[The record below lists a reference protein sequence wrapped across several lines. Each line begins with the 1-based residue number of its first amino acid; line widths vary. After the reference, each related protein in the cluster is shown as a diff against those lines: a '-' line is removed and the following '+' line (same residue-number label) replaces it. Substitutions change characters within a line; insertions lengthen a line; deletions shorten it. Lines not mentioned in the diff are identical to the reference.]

1 MNVRAGGSVSVFV
14 RTHGTLDASTLGV
27 HLHIR
32 SAAPD
37 MPSAVHAILRHDT
50 ESIPNR
56 SHDGFSALLLLQEHS
71 VPTSEGAFIDVW
83 LTGTHPQAYDAAAMR
98 GVMQPAEGNLS
109 AVAAALGD
117 GDAYGWCVLSAWQFC
132 DRSCLYVLFL
142 HKRSKPAA
150 ASVTFCR
157 NIWNIHTQ
165 ALKACCCFL
174 QEC

>member
-14 RTHGTLDASTLGV
+14 RTHGTLNASTLGV
-27 HLHIR
+27 HLHIS

-50 ESIPNR
+50 ESMPSR
-56 SHDGFSALLLLQEHS
+56 SHDGFAALLLLQGHS

-117 GDAYGWCVLSAWQFC
+117 VDAYGWCVFSARQLC
-132 DRSCLYVLFL
+132 ERTACLYVLCL
-142 HKRSKPAA
+142 DECSKPAA
-150 ASVTFCR
+150 TSVTFCR
-157 NIWNIHTQ
+157 NIWNIPTQ
-165 ALKACCCFL
+165 ALKACCCLL
-174 QEC
+174 QA